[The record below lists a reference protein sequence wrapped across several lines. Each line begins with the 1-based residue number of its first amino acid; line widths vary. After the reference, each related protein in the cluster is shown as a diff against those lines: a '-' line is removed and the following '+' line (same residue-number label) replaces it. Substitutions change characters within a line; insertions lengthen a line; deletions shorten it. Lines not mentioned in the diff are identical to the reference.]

1 MLLLRLR
8 KLFSVGIAVVLVN
21 ALSAATAPKLSEAE
35 QLRIIQV
42 MSEQLRAK
50 IDKLPVLIPANH
62 ALGKIE
68 EQLVTLNRDAVVV
81 DGQRF
86 DGVVVTSPEAKA
98 SFAWA
103 FAAPANTASWFILRE
118 KGDMKGFTNFLRR
131 SRAQVPLAKAMKPES
146 VENVTFQELKSTAWS
161 PNERYILWFRFT
173 DESPAEFSIRAGFF
187 DRPSLNMN
195 GLPMLLFPADAK

>member
-8 KLFSVGIAVVLVN
+8 KFFAVGFAVVLVN
-21 ALSAATAPKLSEAE
+21 ALSAATAPRLSEAE

-42 MSEQLRAK
+42 MSEQLRAN
-50 IDKLPVLIPANH
+50 IDKLPELIPANH

-68 EQLVTLNRDAVVV
+68 EQLVTLNRVAIVVE
-81 DGQRF
+81 GQRF
-86 DGVVVTSPEAKA
+86 DGVVVTSPKTKA

-103 FAAPANTASWFILRE
+103 FAAPANIASWFILRE
-118 KGDMKGFTNFLRR
+118 KGGMKGFTNFLRR
-131 SRAQVPLAKAMKPES
+131 SRSQVPLAKAMTPES
-146 VENVTFQELKSTAWS
+146 VENVTFQALNSTAWS

-187 DRPSLNMN
+187 DRPTLNMN
-195 GLPMLLFPADAK
+195 GLPMLLFPANVE